1 MALARKTTGV
11 SHSAVHNLKLA
22 RIADW
27 CVAACSCFESPENQ
41 KTRRCAMAVALEV
54 NFALWIIIGCAT
66 VKALQFIEY
75 LN

>member
-1 MALARKTTGV
+1 
-11 SHSAVHNLKLA
+11 
-22 RIADW
+22 
-27 CVAACSCFESPENQ
+27 
-41 KTRRCAMAVALEV
+41 MAVALEV